1 MASGM
6 VQVTLWVM
14 VLAIASATAP
24 GILLEMAQGMG
35 TVRGTML
42 AWVPVKPWV
51 LESVR
56 EGGCLSR

>member
-1 MASGM
+1 MASGT

-24 GILLEMAQGMG
+24 GILLEMAQG
-35 TVRGTML
+35 RGTML
-42 AWVPVKPWV
+42 AWDPVKPWV

>member
-1 MASGM
+1 M
-6 VQVTLWVM
+6 TLWVM
-14 VLAIASATAP
+14 VLEIASATAP

-51 LESVR
+51 LE
-56 EGGCLSR
+56 